1 MAEAN
6 HASLMEIENTSRI
19 VLECLMRD
27 HPFHPVP
34 HGLIALVSDRAYIK
48 RFTNVGNY
56 ALMHHETDVLV
67 ADQKVPDIIEELMPK
82 DFEFPLVICE
92 GHRLAEVQE
101 LGRPTEIVSPGYF
114 SLNYRGKELHIMHTF

>member
-27 HPFHPVP
+27 HSFHPVP

-101 LGRPTEIVSPGYF
+101 LGRPTEI
-114 SLNYRGKELHIMHTF
+114 

>member
-27 HPFHPVP
+27 HPFKPSP

-56 ALMHHETDVLV
+56 ALMHHDADIVV
-67 ADQKVPDIIEELMPK
+67 ADKKIPAIIDELMPK

-92 GHRLAEVQE
+92 RHRLAEVQE
-101 LGRPTEIVSPGYF
+101 LGILTEIVSPGYF
-114 SLNYRGKELHIMHTF
+114 SLDFFSVACDY